1 MLLGDST
8 NYDYDDHYWLYI
20 RIYIYIYTHIVLIH
34 HELLSS
40 IDVINQQLGMAD
52 HRSGERA
59 ERAKPQPSAAVGP
72 KGVVAVGGAQGARV
86 GVKIRCDDAD

>member
-20 RIYIYIYTHIVLIH
+20 RIYIYIHIVLIH

>member
-1 MLLGDST
+1 M
-8 NYDYDDHYWLYI
+8 YI
-20 RIYIYIYTHIVLIH
+20 YICIYIYVYIYICIYICIYTHIVLIH

-40 IDVINQQLGMAD
+40 MDVINQQLGMAD

-59 ERAKPQPSAAVGP
+59 ERSKPQPSAAVGP
-72 KGVVAVGGAQGARV
+72 KGVVAVGGAQGAGI